1 VIRRIPRL
9 LGPGLNK
16 AGKFP
21 TLIREGDDLSAKQE
35 EAKRMVKFQL
45 KKVACALFSSLLLCV
60 DSCVQVVCMSCPI
73 ANVGQTDEQITVNIT
88 LAVNFLGECK
98 RAPYPLPSPV

>member
-1 VIRRIPRL
+1 MIRRIPRL

-21 TLIREGDDLSAKQE
+21 TLIREGDDLAAKQE

-45 KKVACALFSSLLLCV
+45 KKVLTCLIPAAF
-60 DSCVQVVCMSCPI
+60 
-73 ANVGQTDEQITVNIT
+73 
-88 LAVNFLGECK
+88 
-98 RAPYPLPSPV
+98 